1 MAETVQGVSY
11 EFKAEDKTGQ
21 ATESALENV
30 KRLEKAAEEASR
42 KEAAAKEKAKK
53 DSEDVKSFFAAA
65 TKALSGDFKDLA
77 VQFASIGAKLRG
89 LEVGAK
95 AMGAIGFAAAGVIS
109 AVKGLAEAFRTASA
123 EEREIAK
130 AEVESGIRAAGEGA
144 KDFAD
149 EMARA
154 RAESE
159 RLRKIFDDE
168 LQSMREMAK
177 AQNELAK
184 QRELAMARTPEERA
198 SIERR
203 HARRD
208 AANDASLDERSRR
221 REIEDARAEIG
232 RLEKELASAESD
244 AKRYNDAGRG
254 STERILEAQN
264 RGFFGTLWG
273 KFTDRLGLT
282 DNEGD
287 EAYYANA
294 SENTSKLAGEAA
306 AKVEEIQGRLEEAR
320 HRLEMAN
327 RREEIAL
334 VQDAAADQRDLNEDF
349 QREDEAAAR
358 EQEMAEEERVK
369 RIEKIEA
376 ESEERIQ
383 AKKMRDI
390 SDAADAQRKAE
401 AEAAAARD
409 RLSAARAA
417 VQQAWG
423 WYRDKDSMKAQI
435 DEEKANADA
444 ERQFEKDFAKLSF
457 RRDWRTAKNL
467 SVDQEAVRRVGLA
480 REEEA
485 AAKKAA
491 AETAEN
497 TARAAA
503 SLETIEKAFAEGG
516 V

>member
-1 MAETVQGVSY
+1 MSDIRQGVSY
-11 EFKAEDKTGQ
+11 EFTAEDKTGQ
-21 ATESALENV
+21 ATDSAIANV
-30 KRLEKAAEEASR
+30 KRHEQAVEKANES
-42 KEAAAKEKAKK
+42 AKK
-53 DSEDVKSFFAAA
+53 SSEETRGFFAAA
-65 TKALSGDFKDLA
+65 TKALSGDFKDLS
-77 VQFASIGAKLRG
+77 VQVASFAAKLRG
-89 LEVGAK
+89 LEIGAA
-95 AMGAIGFAAAGVIS
+95 AMGALGFAAVGVIS
-109 AVKGLAEAFRTASA
+109 AVKGLAEAFRSAAA

-130 AEVESGIRAAGEGA
+130 MQIESQIKSASEDA
-144 KDFAD
+144 KVFAD

-154 RAESE
+154 RSESE
-159 RLRKIFDDE
+159 RMRKIFDDE
-168 LQSMREMAK
+168 LQSVREMTK
-177 AQNELAK
+177 AQNELVK
-184 QRELAMARTPEERA
+184 QQELAMAKTPEERA
-198 SIERR
+198 AIERR
-203 HARRD
+203 HARND
-208 AANDASLDERSRR
+208 AANNAYLDEESRQR
-221 REIEDARAEIG
+221 DISDAKDEIA
-232 RLEKELASAESD
+232 RLEKELARAESD
-244 AKRYNDAGRG
+244 AKRYNEAGRG
-254 STERILEAQN
+254 STAKILESQN
-264 RGFFGTLWG
+264 SGFWGTLWG
-273 KFTDRLGLT
+273 KFTDRLGFT

-287 EAYYANA
+287 EALYANA
-294 SENTSKLAGEAA
+294 SQETSKLAGEAA
-306 AKVEEIQGRLEEAR
+306 AKVGEIQGRLEEAR

-358 EQEMAEEERVK
+358 EQEKAEEDRIRRV
-369 RIEKIEA
+369 EKIEA
-376 ESEERIQ
+376 ESVERVKDERVK
-383 AKKMRDI
+383 AV
-390 SDAADAQRKAE
+390 AEVAQTQQRAE

-417 VQQAWG
+417 VQKAWG
-423 WYRDKDSMKAQI
+423 WYRDKDSMKAQL

-503 SLETIEKAFAEGG
+503 SLETIEKAFSEGG